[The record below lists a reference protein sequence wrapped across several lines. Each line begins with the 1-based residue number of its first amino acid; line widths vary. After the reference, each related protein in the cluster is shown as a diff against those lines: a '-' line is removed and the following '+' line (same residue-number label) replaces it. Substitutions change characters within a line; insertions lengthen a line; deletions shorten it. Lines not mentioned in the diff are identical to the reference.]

1 MKKALVCLLAIT
13 LVLFV
18 FTACDNKTPTPDTGS
33 NTGGSV
39 SEPTI
44 PDSGTTTAPKATTE
58 QLFLLQE
65 LYRQSFLNMDDTI
78 EGVSLDNDVYT
89 FSDVDIDDA
98 YNDFEGTLSGTFK
111 DTKTEISIN
120 LSFEDVKGKT
130 YTVSGTI
137 ERNGKNAEITINGDK
152 CLIHKYQVPPY
163 QDPTQTI
170 PEATTNQFNIYT
182 KIFLDMNSINTSTT
196 PPEGFTKVN
205 DSYFI
210 YENVKVLGEDGNEK
224 GILNGI
230 VIGGAYLNI
239 TYEEAKGE
247 INTIIS
253 FFEQGTEP
261 KIFIVFINGEACTV
275 ALG

>member
-1 MKKALVCLLAIT
+1 MHQNLYISSRDLTFAI
-13 LVLFV
+13 
-18 FTACDNKTPTPDTGS
+18 S
-33 NTGGSV
+33 S
-39 SEPTI
+39 
-44 PDSGTTTAPKATTE
+44 
-58 QLFLLQE
+58 
-65 LYRQSFLNMDDTI
+65 
-78 EGVSLDNDVYT
+78 
-89 FSDVDIDDA
+89 
-98 YNDFEGTLSGTFK
+98 
-111 DTKTEISIN
+111 
-120 LSFEDVKGKT
+120 
-130 YTVSGTI
+130 
-137 ERNGKNAEITINGDK
+137 
-152 CLIHKYQVPPY
+152 
-163 QDPTQTI
+163 
-170 PEATTNQFNIYT
+170 YT

-239 TYEEAKGE
+239 TYEEAKGG

-261 KIFIVFINGEACTV
+261 EIFIVFINGEACTV